1 MGTVRAV
8 VDRLPASSRLRQRV
22 LPRFKTEETKTQGA
36 TKGAAHATEALMSK
50 RMTKMEACHFLTML
64 RDEID
69 AELTRLREREKKNA
83 PVSGGTPSAQVDG
96 SAIDRSV
103 CHNAECHAPK
113 RNCCAAY
120 LGCEG
125 FETLVHVRPNAG
137 DMDPETDIRMWT
149 RSRIMDHENKIRA
162 LEMAGAGL
170 TR

>member
-1 MGTVRAV
+1 
-8 VDRLPASSRLRQRV
+8 
-22 LPRFKTEETKTQGA
+22 
-36 TKGAAHATEALMSK
+36 MSK

-69 AELTRLREREKKNA
+69 AELTRLREREKKN
-83 PVSGGTPSAQVDG
+83 V
-96 SAIDRSV
+96 
-103 CHNAECHAPK
+103 
-113 RNCCAAY
+113 
-120 LGCEG
+120 
-125 FETLVHVRPNAG
+125 G